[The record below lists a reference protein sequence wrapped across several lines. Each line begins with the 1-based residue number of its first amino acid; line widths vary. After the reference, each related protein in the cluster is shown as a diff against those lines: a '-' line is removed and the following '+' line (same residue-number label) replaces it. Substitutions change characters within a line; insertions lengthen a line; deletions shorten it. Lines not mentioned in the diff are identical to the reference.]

1 MNKNNRWAGIDRR
14 EFMKVSAA
22 TVAML
27 FIGHVGRF
35 VLIPFIVDRPS
46 PKLPE

>member
-1 MNKNNRWAGIDRR
+1 MNKNDRQASIDRR

-27 FIGHVGRF
+27 FIDHVGRF
-35 VLIPFIVDRPS
+35 VLS
-46 PKLPE
+46 PLL

>member
-1 MNKNNRWAGIDRR
+1 MSKNNRWAGIDRR

-27 FIGHVGRF
+27 FIEHVGKS
-35 VLIPFIVDRPS
+35 VLTPFIVN
-46 PKLPE
+46 